1 MVYVYTVVYVWISED
16 IMPKLKNMGAENYEN
31 WSNFLTKGSKN
42 EYAARWQVFE
52 TLQNVKAEN
61 STRSIWREYVGEVM
75 IELMNLT
82 DPNEFAELL
91 VLNGY
96 VDLKGFIKIAAT
108 QGLDR
113 EQAVEKYESLMME
126 LRK

>member
-1 MVYVYTVVYVWISED
+1 
-16 IMPKLKNMGAENYEN
+16 MPKLKNMGAENFEN

-42 EYAARWQVFE
+42 EFATRWQVFE
-52 TLQNVKAEN
+52 ELHKVKLKE
-61 STRSIWREYVGEVM
+61 STRSIWREYIGEVM

-96 VDLKGFIKIAAT
+96 VDLKGFIKISASH
-108 QGLDR
+108 GLER